1 MHKVVL
7 IGIGSNL
14 GNREENIRRA
24 INLVREKC
32 NILDFS
38 SIYETEP
45 IGYKEQYP
53 FLNCVVK
60 VETDLEPKE
69 LLDFILS
76 IEKRLGR
83 ARTFK
88 NAPRTIDLDI
98 LFYDNIVMN
107 HYGLIIPHPRL
118 HERAFVL
125 EPLKE
130 ISGTLIHPALKK
142 SIDKIYK
149 NLNSKEWIRLYI
161 PKNEFII
168 ENDS

>member
-1 MHKVVL
+1 MAEAYIAL
-7 IGIGSNL
+7 GSNL
-14 GNREENIRRA
+14 GNKEENIRRA

-45 IGYKEQYP
+45 IGYKEQDS

-69 LLDFILS
+69 LLDFVLS

-83 ARTFK
+83 VRTFK
-88 NAPRTIDLDI
+88 NAPRIIDLDI
-98 LFYDNIVMN
+98 LFYENKVIN
-107 HYGLIIPHPRL
+107 YNGLIIPHPRL

-125 EPLKE
+125 EPIKE
-130 ISGTLIHPALKK
+130 ISGNLIHPVLKN
-142 SIDKIYK
+142 SIMEIHK
-149 NLNSKEWIRLYI
+149 NLKSKEWIKLYGH
-161 PKNEFII
+161 
-168 ENDS
+168 